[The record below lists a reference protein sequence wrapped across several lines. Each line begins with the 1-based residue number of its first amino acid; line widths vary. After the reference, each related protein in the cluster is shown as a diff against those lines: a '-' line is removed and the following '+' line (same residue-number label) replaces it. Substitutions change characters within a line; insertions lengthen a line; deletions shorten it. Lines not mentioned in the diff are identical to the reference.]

1 MLYPEKN
8 IEVKLGFDKIRQFIK
23 EACYGDIGRE
33 LVDKMQFSTD
43 YNLIKMLTIQTEEFT
58 RILMEGVDFPSA
70 NFLDVRNQLDKAKI
84 RNTFLTT
91 SEFFDLKRSLDTLY
105 HCLQFFDKQKDTYPN
120 LYALCEEIILP
131 FDLLQNISKVID
143 DEGRLKNNASRE
155 LQNIRQDIIR
165 TQVQLRKQMDI
176 LVRDYKSKD
185 LMKGDSEVTIRE
197 GRMVL
202 PVKAEYKRQ
211 VKGIVHHA
219 SATGQTVY
227 IEPTIVLNMNNK
239 IKELEFQERRE
250 IIRILTE
257 LTNQV
262 RPHISKLS
270 AAYRFLAKIDF
281 IRAKA
286 RFASKIDAINPAFEK
301 TCLIDWKAAY
311 HPLLLLAHKEQN
323 KKIVPHS
330 VFIDHHDRILLI
342 SGPNAGGK
350 SVALK
355 TVGLLQYMYQNGL
368 LIPVAEGSKVGIF
381 RDIFIDI
388 GDEQSIENDL
398 STYSSHLSNMRHFLK
413 FADKRSLCLI
423 DEFGTGTEPQF
434 GGAIAETIL
443 ENLCKQKVFAVI
455 TTHYSNLKLM
465 AENTK
470 GIVNG
475 AMRFD
480 VENLEPLY
488 HLEIGQ
494 AGSSFALEIAQK
506 IGLPQE
512 VIKQARS
519 KIGASQIDIERL
531 IKDLEQEKRI
541 FREKNAKVISQ
552 EQELQSDIDNYK
564 FLKKQIELTR
574 KNIVNEAKVEA
585 KSLLQVTNQ
594 KIENTIREIKE
605 AKADKET
612 TQKARQELNE
622 FKEEITPQALE
633 KPVEEFVNK
642 KKAKRIKKGQ
652 VANPEASIKVIEGE
666 IKVGDSVRIKGQTTI
681 GEVLSIN
688 KKDISIAMGSLKT
701 IIKKNR
707 LEKISQR
714 GIKKIQRSKA
724 VNYDFAKEQIN
735 FSPEMDIRGKRADET
750 YTLISNFMDQAIM
763 LSHSNLR
770 IVHGKGT
777 GALRQIVRDI
787 LNTYKE
793 VNSVKNEHPD
803 RGGDGVSLIKLH

>member
-8 IEVKLGFDKIRQFIK
+8 IEIKLGFDKIRELIK
-23 EACYGDIGRE
+23 TSCQGEIGRE

-43 YNLIKMLTIQTEEFT
+43 YNLIQMLTIQTEEFSQ
-58 RILMEGVDFPSA
+58 ILLEGLDFPSS
-70 NFLDVRNQLDKAKI
+70 NFLDVRNQLSKAKI
-84 RNTFLTT
+84 LNTFLTT
-91 SEFFDLKRSLDTLY
+91 LEFFDLKRSLDTLY
-105 HCLQFFDKQKDTYPN
+105 ECLQFFDKQKDNFPN

-131 FDLLQNISKVID
+131 FDLLQAISKVID
-143 DEGRLKNNASRE
+143 EEGRLKNNASKE
-155 LQNIRQDIIR
+155 LQNIRQNIIA
-165 TQVQLRKQMDI
+165 TQIQLRKQMDI

-185 LMKGDSEVTIRE
+185 LMKSDSEVTIRE

-262 RPHISKLS
+262 RPHISKLA

-286 RFASKIDAINPAFEK
+286 RFAGTIEGINPSFEK

-323 KKIVPHS
+323 KKIVPHN
-330 VFIDHHDRILLI
+330 VYIDHHERILLI

-480 VENLEPLY
+480 VENLEPLF

-519 KIGASQIDIERL
+519 KIGASQIDVEEL
-531 IKDLEQEKRI
+531 IKNLEQEKRI
-541 FREKNAKVISQ
+541 FREKNAKVIQQ
-552 EQELQSDIDNYK
+552 EQELKEDIDNYK
-564 FLKKQIELTR
+564 FLKKQIELNR
-574 KNIVNEAKVEA
+574 KNILNRAKIEAKT
-585 KSLLQVTNQ
+585 LLESTNQ
-594 KIENTIREIKE
+594 KIENTIRQIQET
-605 AKADKET
+605 KADKQT
-612 TQKARQELNE
+612 TQKIRQNLTE
-622 FKEEITPQALE
+622 FKKEIQPEILE
-633 KPVEEFVNK
+633 QPVEQFVSR
-642 KKAKRIKKGQ
+642 KKAKKIKKGKNS
-652 VANPEASIKVIEGE
+652 NPEPPIQVIEGE
-666 IKVGDSVRIKGQTTI
+666 IKVGDSVRIKGQNVI
-681 GEVLSIN
+681 GEVLTIN
-688 KKDISIAMGSLKT
+688 KKDISIAMGQLKT
-701 IIKKNR
+701 IVKKNR

-714 GIKKIQRSKA
+714 GIKKVQRSNA
-724 VNYDFAKEQIN
+724 MNFDFAKQQIA

-750 YTLISNFMDQAIM
+750 YNLVGNFIDQAIM

-770 IVHGKGT
+770 IIHGKGT
-777 GALRQIVRDI
+777 GALRQIVKDV

-803 RGGDGVSLIKLH
+803 RGGDGVSIIKLD

>member
-8 IEVKLGFDKIRQFIK
+8 IEVKLGFDKIRTFIK
-23 EACYGDIGRE
+23 RACQGDIGRE

-43 YNLIKMLTIQTEEFT
+43 YNLIKMLTIQTEEFGQ
-58 RILMEGVDFPSA
+58 ILMEGLDFPSS
-70 NFLDVRNQLDKAKI
+70 NFLDVRNQLAKAKI
-84 RNTFLTT
+84 LNTFLTT
-91 SEFFDLKRSLDTLY
+91 AEFFDLKRSLDTLY
-105 HCLQFFDKQKDTYPN
+105 HCLQFFDKQKDNFPN

-131 FDLLQNISKVID
+131 YDLLKSIERVID
-143 DEGRLKNNASRE
+143 DEGRLKSNASKE

-185 LMKGDSEVTIRE
+185 LMKSDSEVTIRD

-262 RPHISKLS
+262 RPHISKLA

-286 RFASKIDAINPAFEK
+286 RFASKINAINPTFEK

-311 HPLLLLAHKEQN
+311 HPLLYLAHQEQN

-330 VFIDHHDRILLI
+330 IYIDHKDRILLI

-355 TVGLLQYMYQNGL
+355 TVGLLQYMHQNGL

-465 AENTK
+465 AQNTE

-480 VENLEPLY
+480 VENLEPLF

-519 KIGASQIDIERL
+519 KIGGSQIDVEEL
-531 IKDLEQEKRI
+531 IKTLEHEKRI

-552 EQELQSDIDNYK
+552 EQELKADIDNYK
-564 FLKKQIELTR
+564 FLKKQVELNR
-574 KNIVNEAKVEA
+574 KNILNQAKVEA
-585 KSLLQVTNQ
+585 SNLLQNTNQ
-594 KIENTIREIKE
+594 KIENTIRQIQEN
-605 AKADKET
+605 KADKKE
-612 TQKARQELNE
+612 TQKVRQKLAE
-622 FKEEITPQALE
+622 FKEEIQPEILE
-633 KPVEEFVNK
+633 QPVEEFVSR
-642 KKAKRIKKGQ
+642 KKAKKIKKGLIS
-652 VANPEASIKVIEGE
+652 NPEPSIQVIEGE
-666 IKVGDSVRIKGQTTI
+666 IKVGDSVRIIGQNAI
-681 GEVLSIN
+681 GEVLTIN
-688 KKDISIAMGSLKT
+688 KKDISIAMGDLKT

-714 GIKKIQRSKA
+714 GIKKIQRSQA
-724 VNYDFAKEQIN
+724 MNFDFAREQMN
-735 FSPEMDIRGKRADET
+735 FSPEIDIRGKRADET
-750 YTLISNFMDQAIM
+750 YKLIGDFIDHAIM
-763 LSHSNLR
+763 LSHHNLR

-793 VNSVKNEHPD
+793 VSSVKNEHPD
-803 RGGDGVSLIKLH
+803 RGGDGVSMVRLG